1 MRSTIRNELSD
12 DTLIFKYG
20 YTKNLKSRLENH
32 IKTFGK
38 HIQLKWHVIV
48 DPYYLSK
55 AETDLTRA
63 MEGYIIEDPKYDEI
77 VGMHAKVVN
86 STIHHIYKN
95 IGKHYA
101 GRLKE
106 IQHQME
112 RLRLERDF
120 EIRHSEELRQKDE
133 RHFREIVQQK
143 DEIIDLHKELLRAYR
158 RGDESV

>member
-1 MRSTIRNELSD
+1 
-12 DTLIFKYG
+12 
-20 YTKNLKSRLENH
+20 
-32 IKTFGK
+32 
-38 HIQLKWHVIV
+38 LKWHVIV

-55 AETDLTRA
+55 AETDLKRA
-63 MEGYIIEDPKYDEI
+63 MEGYIIEHPKYDEI
-77 VGMHAKVVN
+77 VGMKEKVVN

-112 RLRLERDF
+112 KMRLEKDF

-133 RHFREIVQQK
+133 KHFHEILKQK
-143 DEIIDLHKELLRAYR
+143 DEIIDLHKELLQAYR
-158 RGDESV
+158 EKK